1 MQTGEN
7 IISRIID
14 LDAQAESVRAKARDE
29 AVRIQSETV
38 REAEEQKQSLEIQ
51 TAERVKL
58 LAAEAA
64 RKRTQEVDK
73 VKKEY
78 ANQVEGIRTISSEK
92 KDRAV
97 LIVLSGMRG
106 RSE

>member
-1 MQTGEN
+1 MQAGEN

-14 LDAQAESVRAKARDE
+14 LDTRAESVRAKARDE

-73 VKKEY
+73 VNKEY

>member
-14 LDAQAESVRAKARDE
+14 LDVRAESIRVQAGEE
-29 AVRIQSETV
+29 AVRIQSEAV

-92 KDRAV
+92 KDRAA

>member
-1 MQTGEN
+1 MQAGEN

-14 LDAQAESVRAKARDE
+14 LDTRAESVRAKARDE